1 MPDAQIV
8 LYGGQSN
15 IMNGWIRKP
24 PLAAVILLLTIWGF
38 SGTAAGDPLVQ
49 PTFAPFSDLLGGYL
63 IEKTTAQGGLVSAFD
78 YRGAMADAQAGT
90 WLREQ
95 RRRLARFDRS
105 ALTTREQAIAFWTN
119 AYNFFMVAHILDN
132 PKGDRPV
139 SGVKDYGSLFNP
151 YRVFRQKLFDVGG
164 ELVSLDQIE
173 KQILLGEDF
182 EQRGWKDAR
191 VHFAVN
197 CASVGC
203 PPLRRQIYLPGN
215 VDDMMTENTRM
226 AFNTPRHLRQE
237 GTVLHVT
244 QLFEWYADDF
254 AEAAGSFEAFIRQYA
269 DPATR
274 AQLKDAVDIRFI
286 DYDWRLNTPENFPEL
301 R

>member
-1 MPDAQIV
+1 
-8 LYGGQSN
+8 
-15 IMNGWIRKP
+15 MNGWIKKP
-24 PLAAVILLLTIWGF
+24 PPAAIILLLLIQGF
-38 SGTAAGDPLVQ
+38 SGTAAGDPLMQ
-49 PTFAPFSDLLGGYL
+49 PTFAPFSDLLDRYL

-78 YRGAMADAQAGT
+78 YRGAMADAQAGA

-95 RRRLARFDRS
+95 RWRLVDFDRS
-105 ALTTREQAIAFWTN
+105 ALQNREQAIAFWIN
-119 AYNFFMVAHILDN
+119 AYNFFMVAHILQN

-139 SGVKDYGSLFNP
+139 NSVKDYGSLFNP
-151 YRVFRQKLFDVGG
+151 YKVFSRKTFNVGG
-164 ELVSLDQIE
+164 ALLSLDQIE
-173 KQILLGEDF
+173 KEILLGDDF
-182 EQRGWKDAR
+182 KQRGWKDAR

-215 VDDMMTENTRM
+215 VDAVMAENTRM

-237 GTVLHVT
+237 STVLHVT

-254 AEAAGSFEAFIRQYA
+254 AEAAGSVEAFIHQYA

-274 AQLKDAVDIRFI
+274 ARLKDAVDIRFI